1 MESKNNRRYNNNNF
15 NTYNSSN
22 NINNYDSDEVKEAME
37 KLKEERKKNSKLKKE
52 NLELYSN
59 ILSLKSTAKEK
70 INPIPPSRENNF
82 PKFEDLKKKINSFIN
97 FETLKFFNK
106 NLKDQNLNNKGFKFF
121 FQTLISE
128 INLYIEKYFKPLND
142 TLKSKL
148 QTQKLND
155 PLTYVLS
162 LSYQNN
168 WKMIYDSIAN
178 HDILNEL
185 LNLFMENLEIKGEET
200 RNNFYKYIKK
210 IFELLFKCYINIPQI
225 YWEYDRIGTIT
236 YFDVN
241 HMEKFEENKIIS
253 KYEKIFVI
261 LPNIFY
267 FEEERKKEVI
277 CKEKVINE
285 KTYD

>member
-1 MESKNNRRYNNNNF
+1 MEGKNNRRYNNNNF

-82 PKFEDLKKKINSFIN
+82 PKFEDLKKKINLFTNI
-97 FETLKFFNK
+97 ETLKFFNK
-106 NLKDQNLNNKGFKFF
+106 NLKDQNLNNDGFKFF
-121 FQTLISE
+121 FLILISN
-128 INLYIEKYFKPLND
+128 INIYIENHFNPLYD

-148 QTQKLND
+148 QTQKIND
-155 PLTYVLS
+155 PLTYVLN

-178 HDILNEL
+178 HDNLNDL
-185 LNLFMENLEIKGEET
+185 LNLFMDEFDIKSEEI
-200 RNNFYKYIKK
+200 RNNFFKYIKK

-225 YWEYDRIGTIT
+225 YWDYDRIGVIT
-236 YFDVN
+236 YYDIN

-267 FEEERKKEVI
+267 IDEERKKEI
-277 CKEKVINE
+277 ISKEKVINANA
-285 KTYD
+285 YN